1 MNTSKTIKI
10 SEENYRWL
18 ARFAAE
24 LQRKRGDPVS
34 FDDAVKELKV
44 RISAR
49 DAFLSVAG
57 SWNMSDAEA
66 AAFEKENRTLWKTWK
81 MPSA

>member
-1 MNTSKTIKI
+1 M
-10 SEENYRWL
+10 
-18 ARFAAE
+18 
-24 LQRKRGDPVS
+24 S